1 MFSVRAHPILALSQ
15 HNHHK
20 DTMMT
25 LNCLLPHLNSCATET
40 VTSLV
45 SQYKKAV
52 FVMGWK
58 LLKFQVIFFCLKKL
72 IYSGNIQL
80 FYSGNRIMESTGWEG
95 HAVSDWEI
103 ISNLNLQ

>member
-1 MFSVRAHPILALSQ
+1 
-15 HNHHK
+15 
-20 DTMMT
+20 
-25 LNCLLPHLNSCATET
+25 
-40 VTSLV
+40 
-45 SQYKKAV
+45 
-52 FVMGWK
+52 MGWK